1 MLRDPLQK
9 SNSEVGLGK
18 AQISGDLIFS
28 SPAKTAVFW
37 DSGRDSNRL
46 PLADFLVMFP
56 VIQASLQ

>member
-9 SNSEVGLGK
+9 SNSEVGLSK

-28 SPAKTAVFW
+28 SPAKYAIFW
-37 DSGRDSNRL
+37 DSGRNSNRL
-46 PLADFLVMFP
+46 PLADFLMMFP